1 MKEYIER
8 EALDDFKNEVV
19 GRFIALC
26 FGNDYNKLS
35 LLTIGNNI
43 DEIYEKYQ
51 TRPAADVEVV
61 RHGEWVLTAN
71 EEKCNDRWNVTAEC
85 SECRFS
91 KGEVYAGFFP
101 SFPKNVAQSIVL
113 DRVKAVKLDNY
124 CPHCGARMDGKG
136 EDE

>member
-51 TRPAADVEVV
+51 TRPAADVAEV
-61 RHGEWVLTAN
+61 RHGEWV
-71 EEKCNDRWNVTAEC
+71 CVNDTDNVWMCDGADGC
-85 SECRFS
+85 G
-91 KGEVYAGFFP
+91 GEIILLEGTP
-101 SFPKNVAQSIVL
+101 
-113 DRVKAVKLDNY
+113 LDNEWER
-124 CPHCGARMDGKG
+124 CPYCGARMDGKG